1 MVGQKLEGREI
12 LCSVIVIMSIN
23 QCISA
28 TGNNKF
34 DMVMNGWLRS
44 LRAAGAAGCTSRLPP
59 GPCGIPGLQQWG
71 GGLRA
76 AGLTAAGGEPRCGA
90 VRCGTA
96 GRRRRDSNP
105 GPEAPGRGRAGP
117 SPRGLITAF
126 QHDVIGGEP
135 MIAREGRDVGGPA
148 ANSGGGG
155 AEPRQ
160 WWNAAAAAAVRVGA
174 AQVWRRG
181 ALRGAAGRG
190 GFGAGLSGISRRA
203 GAEPSGGEPRGRGHV
218 HLPAGERGGLL
229 RDGGRAGQ
237 VSGADGRGRR
247 VQRPPPGAPPRL
259 RGGSRRESRTA
270 VALRGAS
277 GTARRCGPYMAPRE
291 RDAARRQR
299 GGAVR
304 GGGG

>member
-1 MVGQKLEGREI
+1 M
-12 LCSVIVIMSIN
+12 
-23 QCISA
+23 
-28 TGNNKF
+28 
-34 DMVMNGWLRS
+34 
-44 LRAAGAAGCTSRLPP
+44 
-59 GPCGIPGLQQWG
+59 
-71 GGLRA
+71 
-76 AGLTAAGGEPRCGA
+76 
-90 VRCGTA
+90 RCGTA

-190 GFGAGLSGISRRA
+190 GSARGSAASPAVQVLSRAAGN
-203 GAEPSGGEPRGRGHV
+203 
-218 HLPAGERGGLL
+218 
-229 RDGGRAGQ
+229 
-237 VSGADGRGRR
+237 
-247 VQRPPPGAPPRL
+247 
-259 RGGSRRESRTA
+259 
-270 VALRGAS
+270 RGA
-277 GTARRCGPYMAPRE
+277 
-291 RDAARRQR
+291 AAMSTFRQESVEDFYEMGEELGR
-299 GGAVR
+299 
-304 GGGG
+304 

>member
-1 MVGQKLEGREI
+1 M
-12 LCSVIVIMSIN
+12 
-23 QCISA
+23 
-28 TGNNKF
+28 
-34 DMVMNGWLRS
+34 
-44 LRAAGAAGCTSRLPP
+44 
-59 GPCGIPGLQQWG
+59 
-71 GGLRA
+71 
-76 AGLTAAGGEPRCGA
+76 
-90 VRCGTA
+90 RCGTA

-181 ALRGAAGRG
+181 AG

-259 RGGSRRESRTA
+259 RGGSRREPAPPWRSA
-270 VALRGAS
+270 ALRGRRGAAVLIWLREN
-277 GTARRCGPYMAPRE
+277 GTRPDVSAGGRCGA
-291 RDAARRQR
+291 
-299 GGAVR
+299 
-304 GGGG
+304 GGG